1 MESDLHR
8 PGGARVE
15 PAIEAWRRDLLTQ
28 AGFEARLA
36 RQLAADPAVDM
47 HELLQL
53 VERGCPPAIA
63 ARILA
68 PL

>member
-8 PGGARVE
+8 PRGAPVE
-15 PAIEAWRRDLLTQ
+15 PAVEAWRRDLLTQ
-28 AGFEARLA
+28 AGFEAQLA

-47 HELLQL
+47 HELLEL